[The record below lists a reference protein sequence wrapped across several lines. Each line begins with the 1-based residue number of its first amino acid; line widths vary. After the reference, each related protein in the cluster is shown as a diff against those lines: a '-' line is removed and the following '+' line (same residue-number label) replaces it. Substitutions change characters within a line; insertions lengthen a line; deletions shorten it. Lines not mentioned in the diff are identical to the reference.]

1 MTFVL
6 VQSPSMTI
14 WISVI
19 FLISC
24 YLESKWVTPVIVSTQ
39 LTIHPLTVMTWIIGF
54 ANLAGFWGI
63 ILSIPLYA
71 VLRAVIINIYKYR
84 YDIKATML
92 NDIIER

>member
-1 MTFVL
+1 M
-6 VQSPSMTI
+6 
-14 WISVI
+14 
-19 FLISC
+19 
-24 YLESKWVTPVIVSTQ
+24 TPVIVSTQ
-39 LTIHPLTVMTWIIGF
+39 LTIHPLTVMPLIIGF

-71 VLRAVIINIYKYR
+71 VLRAVIINIFKYR